1 MNKKS
6 STDTSF
12 VNFKKRFP
20 TSKDFVD
27 WLLANPDKGK
37 SVSYEERM
45 HNWSEQLR
53 KAGRN
58 MR

>member
-1 MNKKS
+1 MSKKS

-20 TSKDFVD
+20 TPKDFVE
-27 WLLANPDKGK
+27 WLLANPDKGR

-45 HNWSEQLR
+45 RNWSEQLR
-53 KAGRN
+53 RTGKD
-58 MR
+58 MK